1 MADQTTSSSTTGSG
15 WRLLKSTSPPRR
27 STRTNGNNQQPHV
40 KTMHLCTRESV
51 RNTTLDNP
59 KKPKTVVLAPGPCRV
74 WLRVTDRM
82 GSRTGPF
89 YLPYAFTASI
99 WNLIILEV
107 PRSFGHED
115 PSNCRFVSGT
125 LPAILPLRCVRQVS
139 YPLDTTSR
147 ANWRFYYLI
156 LPVPMLSSDTPPTWP
171 YSSSSLGGR

>member
-1 MADQTTSSSTTGSG
+1 
-15 WRLLKSTSPPRR
+15 
-27 STRTNGNNQQPHV
+27 
-40 KTMHLCTRESV
+40 MHLCTRESV

-89 YLPYAFTASI
+89 YLPYAFIVSI
-99 WNLIILEV
+99 WNLVIVEV

-125 LPAILPLRCVRQVS
+125 FARHSAPSLCSSSFRSLGHHFTCQLAILLS
-139 YPLDTTSR
+139 HTTG
-147 ANWRFYYLI
+147 
-156 LPVPMLSSDTPPTWP
+156 P
-171 YSSSSLGGR
+171 YAFI